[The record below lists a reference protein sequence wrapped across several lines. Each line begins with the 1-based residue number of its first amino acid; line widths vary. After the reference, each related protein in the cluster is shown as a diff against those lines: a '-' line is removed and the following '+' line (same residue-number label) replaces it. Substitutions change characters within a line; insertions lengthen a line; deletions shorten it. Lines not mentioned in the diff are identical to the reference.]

1 MEGVLFDWRFAAQI
15 LPDLLRA
22 SLTTI
27 IITLL
32 AFAIAMVCGLV
43 LAMMRRSRSRWVA
56 PTSRPRCA
64 PSWLPRDMD
73 ALSRRAPPRRE
84 AGLEVDRGALVVGS
98 LAGGFLHRL
107 GLVDGGLEGIAQV
120 GGARGLGFRRALGR
134 RWRRSAGAQRK
145 EQQAGDRARFHAM
158 PLRYGW
164 RYATPIRTEWRMAS
178 HRWRLDGQTA
188 LITGASAGIGLAI
201 ARELLGFGADVMLV
215 ARDED
220 LLDAARDDLAEEF
233 PEREVATMAADVADD
248 EERRAILDWVEDH
261 ADGLNLLINN
271 AGGNVT
277 KAAVDYTEDEW
288 RGIFETNLFSAFELS
303 RYAHPLLTRHASSAI
318 VNVGSV
324 SGITAV
330 RSGAPY
336 GMTKAALH
344 QMTRNLAAEW
354 AEDGV
359 RVNAVAPWYIRT
371 RRTSGPL
378 SDADYYEEV
387 IARTP
392 MRRIGEPEEVAAAVG
407 FLCLPAA
414 SYVTGECIA
423 VDGGFLRYG
432 F

>member
-1 MEGVLFDWRFAAQI
+1 VAAN
-15 LPDLLRA
+15 
-22 SLTTI
+22 
-27 IITLL
+27 
-32 AFAIAMVCGLV
+32 
-43 LAMMRRSRSRWVA
+43 
-56 PTSRPRCA
+56 
-64 PSWLPRDMD
+64 
-73 ALSRRAPPRRE
+73 
-84 AGLEVDRGALVVGS
+84 
-98 LAGGFLHRL
+98 
-107 GLVDGGLEGIAQV
+107 
-120 GGARGLGFRRALGR
+120 
-134 RWRRSAGAQRK
+134 
-145 EQQAGDRARFHAM
+145 
-158 PLRYGW
+158 
-164 RYATPIRTEWRMAS
+164 
-178 HRWRLDGQTA
+178 RWRLEGQLA
-188 LITGASAGIGLAI
+188 LVTGASAGIGLAI
-201 ARELLGFGADVMLV
+201 ARELLDFGADVLMV

-220 LLDAARDDLAEEF
+220 ALQDARADLADEF
-233 PEREVATMAADVADD
+233 PERTLVTLAADVADD
-248 EERRAILDWVEDH
+248 EDRRAILDWVEDH
-261 ADGLNLLINN
+261 GDGLNILVNN

-277 KAAVDYTEDEW
+277 RAAVDYTEDEW

-303 RYAHPLLTRHASSAI
+303 RYAHPLLTRHAASSI

-344 QMTRNLAAEW
+344 QLTRNLAAEW

-378 SDADYYEEV
+378 SDADYYDEV
-387 IARTP
+387 VARTP
-392 MRRIGEPEEVAAAVG
+392 MRRIGEPEEVAAAVA